1 MASFES
7 PPLPRARPPPPPNPF
22 VVLERDFLQ
31 TELGKQSLAAW
42 GVIQSALAPW
52 VRSASEALQP
62 ALRTVNEVLLLPIA
76 NALALEPTDG
86 EFSPV
91 VSVVVPVLMLIG
103 LGFLMRQLVKRW
115 DRRAHHHKRNPF
127 AARGTV
133 ADAEAKGEQPLL
145 GMNSSRSDKSPRG
158 RFAFGAGVRDRTT
171 KDVPEIRIGLPS
183 GTPAP
188 GGPLPPMTARGG
200 PDSSRSSSGGGRFMP
215 AFDPASE
222 AMQSSRSLR
231 SARGHPPRSEKQLP
245 AKSPRNSAMMRPD
258 WLDAVGRGGPHHCG
272 PTEGETPR
280 LMRPSTTP
288 RQALSTSTPRGAGG
302 NEGILTASAAA
313 NTNSWFGGATPASA
327 RDAEPSAWESLSY
340 LGHRSG
346 RSTPRID
353 TLMSSTP
360 RGVVSWQE
368 INPHHRLTIAFE
380 PFPAGWDDTET
391 ASPKER
397 MLATYLPPTPP
408 RMMPVDEIF
417 FIMHTTGMKMSSP
430 LPDWAHE
437 WVRNAILFGRLLS
450 NNQLRTRDIYG
461 LPDQESVFENTQFV
475 IHIPMELNPHLAEDV
490 NVTQNLFRLGYS
502 QLPNKKQ
509 ITRIPI
515 QWAPEPENNT
525 EGSAKGPEA

>member
-1 MASFES
+1 MASVES

-313 NTNSWFGGATPASA
+313 NTNSWFWRRHASISE
-327 RDAEPSAWESLSY
+327 RCRTERVESLSY
-340 LGHRSG
+340 LRHRSG

-380 PFPAGWDDTET
+380 PFPAMGRHRNRFTKGAYAGHLLAANTTSDDARGRDLLHHAYNWHEDVFTVAGLGARVGSQCHLVWAPAKQQSTSNAGHLRPPGPRVRLRKHPVCHPHTNGAE
-391 ASPKER
+391 
-397 MLATYLPPTPP
+397 PTPG
-408 RMMPVDEIF
+408 RRCERYS
-417 FIMHTTGMKMSSP
+417 KP
-430 LPDWAHE
+430 LPTW
-437 WVRNAILFGRLLS
+437 L
-450 NNQLRTRDIYG
+450 
-461 LPDQESVFENTQFV
+461 
-475 IHIPMELNPHLAEDV
+475 
-490 NVTQNLFRLGYS
+490 
-502 QLPNKKQ
+502 
-509 ITRIPI
+509 
-515 QWAPEPENNT
+515 
-525 EGSAKGPEA
+525 